1 MTSKQAVERIMKVLG
16 LAPQSFF
23 EAKTEQGMAIKME
36 GELEVGA
43 PIYIAT
49 EEGLIPAPPG
59 VHKLDDGSEIEVDE
73 EGKVSKIK
81 MGETEDAEIE
91 DEKEEEVIKEDEM
104 SAVEMEFGDV
114 KLVDGTI
121 LRMEGEGEIVG
132 RRLKKVGYDG
142 TLSAIA
148 DGEYETE
155 GGKVL
160 QIVGGAIEG
169 VQSKADN
176 AKRKTGFAEYPWDE
190 CMDDQMK
197 QYGDEEIAKKVC
209 GAIKAG
215 NMAEEFAI
223 AVDKA
228 GDVLHSPEFKIGDEV
243 HVIQADGS
251 MVRAK
256 DQGYDIELHGKPHTI
271 FVTDGK
277 VSDIQPGR
285 KAEGPEDV
293 KIEEMA
299 EIAQL
304 FSNALKKFETK
315 LDAIAS
321 KQEVLESKFQKFSK
335 EPAGSRVFTQ
345 KTINEDINPLATKY
359 EGFRKLRESMMK
371 N

>member
-1 MTSKQAVERIMKVLG
+1 MTSKEAVERIMKVLG
-16 LAPQSFF
+16 LSSQSFF

-73 EGKVSKIK
+73 EGKVLKIK

-104 SAVEMEFGDV
+104 SAVDMEFGDV
-114 KLVDGTI
+114 KLKDGTI
-121 LRMEGEGEIVG
+121 LRIGGDSEIVG
-132 RRLKKVGYDG
+132 TRLLKVGYDG
-142 TLSAIA
+142 TLSAVA

-155 GGKVL
+155 SGKVL

-169 VQSKADN
+169 VQSVADN
-176 AKRKTGFAEYPWDE
+176 AKRKTGFAE
-190 CMDDQMK
+190 
-197 QYGDEEIAKKVC
+197 AK
-209 GAIKAG
+209 
-215 NMAEEFAI
+215 
-223 AVDKA
+223 DKS
-228 GDVLHSPEFKIGDEV
+228 GMMLKSPNFEMGDEV
-243 HVIQADGS
+243 MVIQEDGS
-251 MVRAK
+251 EVRAK
-256 DQGYDIELHGKPHTI
+256 DQGYDIMIGDEPKTI

-277 VSDIQPGR
+277 ISMIEPQR
-285 KAEGPEDV
+285 KGEGPEDI

-299 EIAQL
+299 AIAAL
-304 FSNALKKFETK
+304 FSEALKKIETK
-315 LDAIAS
+315 IDAIAS
-321 KQEVLESKFQKFSK
+321 KHEALEGKFQKFSK

>member
-16 LAPQSFF
+16 LTSQSFF
-23 EAKTEQGMAIKME
+23 EAKTEQGMAMKME
-36 GELEVGA
+36 GELEVGM

-49 EEGLIPAPPG
+49 EEGMIPAPPG

-91 DEKEEEVIKEDEM
+91 DEKEEEDIKEEEM
-104 SAVEMEFGDV
+104 SETELEFGDV
-114 KLVDGTI
+114 KLKDGTI

-142 TLSAIA
+142 TLSAVV
-148 DGEYETE
+148 DGEYETV
-155 GGKVL
+155 GGQVL

-169 VQSKADN
+169 VQSVEENK
-176 AKRKTGFAEYPWDE
+176 KRKTGFAEYDWDK
-190 CMDDQMK
+190 CMEDQMK
-197 QYGDEEIAKKVC
+197 QYGDEETAKKVC

-215 NMAEEFAI
+215 NMSESFAV
-223 AVDKA
+223 AMDKA
-228 GDVLHSPEFKIGDEV
+228 GDVLHSKDFKIGDEV
-243 HVIQADGS
+243 HVIQEDGS

-256 DQGYDIELHGKPHTI
+256 DQGYDITLHGKEHTI

-277 VSDIQPGR
+277 VSDIQPVR
-285 KAEGPEDV
+285 KAEGPEDI
-293 KIEEMA
+293 KIEEMEA
-299 EIAQL
+299 IANA
-304 FSNALKKFETK
+304 FASALKKFEDK

-321 KQEVLESKFQKFSK
+321 KQEALEGKFQKFSK
-335 EPAGSRVFTQ
+335 EPAGSKVYNQ
-345 KTINEDINPLATKY
+345 KTINEESNPLNSKY
-359 EGFRKLRESMMK
+359 EGFKRLRESMIQ

>member
-16 LAPQSFF
+16 LTSQSFF

-91 DEKEEEVIKEDEM
+91 DEKEEEVIKDEEM
-104 SAVEMEFGDV
+104 FAVEMEFGDV
-114 KLVDGTI
+114 KLKDGTV

-142 TLSAIA
+142 TLSAVV

-160 QIVGGAIEG
+160 QIVGGAIQG
-169 VQSKADN
+169 VQSVADN
-176 AKRKTGFAEYPWDE
+176 AKRKTGFAE
-190 CMDDQMK
+190 
-197 QYGDEEIAKKVC
+197 AKDKS
-209 GAIKAG
+209 GLMLKAP
-215 NMAEEFAI
+215 NFEM
-223 AVDKA
+223 
-228 GDVLHSPEFKIGDEV
+228 GDEV
-243 HVIQADGS
+243 MVVQEDGS
-251 MVRAK
+251 EVRAK
-256 DQGYDIELHGKPHTI
+256 DQGYDIEIMGKPHTI

-277 VSDIQPGR
+277 ISAIEPQR
-285 KAEGPEDV
+285 KAEGPEDI

-299 EIAQL
+299 AIAAL
-304 FSNALKKFETK
+304 FSEALKKIENK
-315 LDAIAS
+315 IDAIAS
-321 KQEVLESKFQKFSK
+321 KQETLDNKFQKFSK